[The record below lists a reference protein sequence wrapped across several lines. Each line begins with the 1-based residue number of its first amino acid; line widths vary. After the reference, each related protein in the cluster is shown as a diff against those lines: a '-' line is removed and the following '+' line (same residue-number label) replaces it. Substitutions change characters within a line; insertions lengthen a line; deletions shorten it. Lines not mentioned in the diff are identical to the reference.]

1 MNKKAIYFSAIII
14 AIIGFLVINLTT
26 EPKREITP
34 IRAADDLTPVTP
46 APQIN
51 NASAPTAINPD
62 MTAEA
67 AIDSHTPV
75 KDTDASQQLPPIT
88 TPSYLPV
95 IAKKPITANQFQGDL
110 TDHQAYLNFHEQQQ
124 TQLEQRFIIA
134 AQQKITN
141 LESLL
146 EKGRQ
151 EGLPQ
156 QQLQVAIDKIAALK
170 DMQAKLK
177 NKSTN
182 LATHH

>member
-1 MNKKAIYFSAIII
+1 MNKKAIYIITGV
-14 AIIGFLVINLTT
+14 ACLGFLVINLTT
-26 EPKREITP
+26 ERKREIAP

-67 AIDSHTPV
+67 AIDSHTSL
-75 KDTDASQQLPPIT
+75 KNTDASQQLPPIT
-88 TPSYLPV
+88 TPSYLPA
-95 IAKKPITANQFQGDL
+95 IAKNPISASQFQGDL
-110 TDHQAYLNFHEQQQ
+110 TDHQAYLDFHKQQQ
-124 TQLEQRFIIA
+124 TQLEQRFVIA

-151 EGLPQ
+151 KGLPQ
-156 QQLQVAIDKIAALK
+156 RQLQVAIDKIAALK

-177 NKSTN
+177 SKDTN
-182 LATHH
+182 